1 MQCGILYSPV
11 WGSLS
16 AMVSCC
22 LVACVSLKISDK
34 ESSASPIVFDIANSN
49 QIFPAVLKRKDTS
62 DFKSWLIE
70 VQGLMKMYLHNI
82 GLNLVVGEEGGG
94 CS

>member
-1 MQCGILYSPV
+1 
-11 WGSLS
+11 
-16 AMVSCC
+16 MVSCC

-34 ESSASPIVFDIANSN
+34 ESSASPIVFDISNSD
-49 QIFPAVLKRKDTS
+49 QIFPAVLKDISGFT
-62 DFKSWLIE
+62 SWLIE

-82 GLNLVVGEEGGG
+82 GLNLVVEEGGKGGG